1 VDLFEPGSGL
11 TVQVHDYQPG
21 IAPSGLFWTVP
32 MSDAAFQRTGLVARY
47 AVTDLPVLDSFQIF
61 GPDEVPGLVTF
72 DMTFEASG
80 PMRHLRPG
88 STDPAD
94 PTAFAAE
101 LRDAATTGTFSGSS
115 VTELGGDP
123 FSFSGTATGIWGELG
138 KERNGFYLTGRAAP
152 PAMNP

>member
-11 TVQVHDYQPG
+11 TVQLHDYQPG

-32 MSDAAFQRTGLVARY
+32 MPDAAFSRQGHTARY
-47 AVTDLPVLDSFQIF
+47 KATDLPVLDSFVIF

-72 DMTFEASG
+72 DMTFVASG

-88 STDPAD
+88 SFDPTD

-101 LRDAATTGTFSGSS
+101 LRDATTTGSFSGSS

-138 KERNGFYLTGRAAP
+138 KERNGHYLGHGGPGRLEHP
-152 PAMNP
+152 